1 MQGKEIHYKKL
12 TNTTK
17 TIFKFHRSRKH
28 RQEEK
33 KKVLEIP
40 ASAMKIKGNQ
50 KSFSLD
56 NIQVYLMEEY
66 SAIAELSARKEKV
79 NAMWARTT
87 F

>member
-1 MQGKEIHYKKL
+1 M
-12 TNTTK
+12 
-17 TIFKFHRSRKH
+17 
-28 RQEEK
+28 
-33 KKVLEIP
+33 LEIP
-40 ASAMKIKGNQ
+40 ASAMKSKGNQ
-50 KSFSLD
+50 NSFSLD

>member
-1 MQGKEIHYKKL
+1 M
-12 TNTTK
+12 
-17 TIFKFHRSRKH
+17 
-28 RQEEK
+28 
-33 KKVLEIP
+33 LEIP
-40 ASAMKIKGNQ
+40 ASAMKSKGNQ

-56 NIQVYLMEEY
+56 NIQVYPMEEY